1 MTVAVVGLNH
11 YGSGKNVIGSMG
23 DRYVPEWTSA
33 NVCVYCDMMPIIEH
47 SQQRRILIK

>member
-23 DRYVPEWTSA
+23 DRYV
-33 NVCVYCDMMPIIEH
+33 DMLLNGHQLMFVFIVI
-47 SQQRRILIK
+47 